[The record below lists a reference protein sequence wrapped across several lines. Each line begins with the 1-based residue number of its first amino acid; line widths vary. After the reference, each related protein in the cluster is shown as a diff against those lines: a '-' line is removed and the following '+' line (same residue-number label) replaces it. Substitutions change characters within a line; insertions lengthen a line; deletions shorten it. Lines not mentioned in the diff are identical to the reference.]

1 MAFRLPRPLA
11 LPGHEE
17 LAEASPRA
25 RDLQAR
31 LINQLESELAGD
43 PDLTT
48 TDVHDALTGA
58 RLWFAEE
65 RHEDELSEASAA

>member
-1 MAFRLPRPLA
+1 MAFRLSRPLT
-11 LPGHEE
+11 LPGHED

-31 LINQLESELAGD
+31 LIDQLESQLAGD
-43 PDLTT
+43 PDLTA

-58 RLWFAEE
+58 RLWFAE
-65 RHEDELSEASAA
+65 RDEEPT